1 MQHGQD
7 REAPRHS
14 VPRVVHVLV
23 PRLLTVHRVTELSR
37 SMRRVTLTGPE
48 LAGFSALAATDHVKV
63 FFPADDAA
71 PPVMPVVSEGH
82 WTNRADPQLIYRDF
96 TVRAFRPQQGEVDL
110 DMVRH
115 DHGPG
120 GRWAAQARPGQQ
132 LGLLGPRSSTMRP
145 LDRRWYVLAAD
156 ETGLPATANWLER
169 LPASTRVD
177 VFVEVGAPQ
186 DEVDLPA
193 HEGARV
199 TWLHRGTAP
208 PGTSRLL
215 PDAVARCRLGD
226 GPGYVWAAAEASP
239 VRAIRTDLKSR
250 GLDGHS
256 FSTTGYWRLGVANFD
271 HKSPEA

>member
-1 MQHGQD
+1 MQQAHD
-7 REAPRHS
+7 RDAMHA

-23 PRLLTVHRVTELSR
+23 PRLLTVHHVTELSR
-37 SMRRVTLTGPE
+37 SMRRVTLTGPA

-63 FFPADDAA
+63 FFPTDAAA
-71 PPVMPVVSEGH
+71 PPAMPVVSEEH
-82 WTNRADPQLIYRDF
+82 WTNRGDPLIYRDY
-96 TVRAFRPQQGEVDL
+96 TVRAFRPEKDEVDL
-110 DMVRH
+110 DMVLH
-115 DHGPG
+115 DHGPA

-169 LPASTRVD
+169 LPASARVD
-177 VFVEVGAPQ
+177 VFAEVGGPE

-193 HEGARV
+193 HDGARV
-199 TWLHRGTAP
+199 TWLHRGTAA

-215 PDAVARCRLGD
+215 PDAVARCRLGT
-226 GPGYVWAAAEASP
+226 GPGYVWAAAEAGL
-239 VRAIRTDLKSR
+239 VRAIRTDVKSR
-250 GLDGHS
+250 GLDGDS

-271 HKSPEA
+271 HKSPKA